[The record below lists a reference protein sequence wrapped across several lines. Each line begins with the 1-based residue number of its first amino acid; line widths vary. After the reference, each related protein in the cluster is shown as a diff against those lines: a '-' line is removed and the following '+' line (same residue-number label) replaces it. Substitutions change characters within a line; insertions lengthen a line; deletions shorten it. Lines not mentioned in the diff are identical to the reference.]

1 MKWLFCI
8 FMPKFSWIKEL
19 HFKVIPSLFHDI
31 YFNFMR
37 VSCLVSWTFRR
48 SILNDTLISSRKIE
62 RILKCFNKRSRS
74 LVFKVRHLSAWII
87 NEWMNEMKCKWM
99 NYQVIFDEWHTRAI
113 HSIFSEINSLVSV
126 SQSREVELAKGMEL
140 GKPTREKMLK
150 NESTA
155 KSVNNII
162 NFDKQFHCGFTYM
175 HARLSTSL

>member
-62 RILKCFNKRSRS
+62 RILKYFNKRSRW

-87 NEWMNEMKCKWM
+87 NEWMNEMKWNANEWITKWYLM
-99 NYQVIFDEWHTRAI
+99 NDTPEPFIQFFRKLILSCPYR
-113 HSIFSEINSLVSV
+113 
-126 SQSREVELAKGMEL
+126 RVERYSWPRGW
-140 GKPTREKMLK
+140 
-150 NESTA
+150 NWESPHER
-155 KSVNNII
+155 K
-162 NFDKQFHCGFTYM
+162 C
-175 HARLSTSL
+175 